1 MTFRLFGKGG
11 NVGDDLDGGGSDDG
25 DAGGDAEQESNSVYV
40 EDVVREKKMHFF
52 KLPKLG
58 CYFAVKLTYKNCLM
72 PGFFSEALNDR
83 IECDKRR
90 KE

>member
-1 MTFRLFGKGG
+1 MDK
-11 NVGDDLDGGGSDDG
+11 
-25 DAGGDAEQESNSVYV
+25 ESNSVYV
-40 EDVVREKKMHFF
+40 EDVVREQKMHFF